1 MNLTLSI
8 DEKLAQRARQ
18 VAQSL
23 DKSLNQ
29 MVREYLEHLAQLDD
43 AQADMDELRR
53 LSLEYGG
60 HSGGKK
66 FVRDEIYDRA

>member
-1 MNLTLSI
+1 MNLTLSL

-18 VAQSL
+18 VAQSM

-29 MVREYLEHLAQLDD
+29 LVREYLEQLTRMDD
-43 AQADMDELRR
+43 AEADMEELRR
-53 LSLEYGG
+53 LSGTG

-66 FVRDEIYDRA
+66 FDRASLYDRA